1 MSPWVETQSKL
12 LPVRTWTVFTVSC
25 KCYLSTHLPIVLHS
39 RTHRELIKTSMPFH
53 NLSTNINTT
62 STSATLLLS
71 GHCPFTVCWALFSV
85 AITEMTMAFKAEREG
100 DTLIGHLLR
109 TRYCVDASTYISSL
123 NLNKVQMSFLYLEKM
138 ILREVNW
145 IIQVCPVVCWR
156 AQVEISVYK
165 NKGFHYAKPWR

>member
-1 MSPWVETQSKL
+1 METQSKL

-39 RTHRELIKTSMPFH
+39 RTHRKLIKTSMPFH
-53 NLSTNINTT
+53 NLWTNINTT

-109 TRYCVDASTYISSL
+109 TRYYVDASTYISQLYIVFARKNLKQHLFLFDLMYLLHIILHSL
-123 NLNKVQMSFLYLEKM
+123 GLTYIQCVQED
-138 ILREVNW
+138 
-145 IIQVCPVVCWR
+145 
-156 AQVEISVYK
+156 EIS
-165 NKGFHYAKPWR
+165 